1 MPTTEVKAA
10 LENLSADDD
19 RLIPRTL
26 LVAPRKRV
34 STEASKSWFA
44 DLNAERRFPMYGEWL
59 APFQAAGTMR
69 AAQTALAL

>member
-26 LVAPRKRV
+26 LVAPKKRV
-34 STEASKSWFA
+34 STEASKS
-44 DLNAERRFPMYGEWL
+44 
-59 APFQAAGTMR
+59 
-69 AAQTALAL
+69 